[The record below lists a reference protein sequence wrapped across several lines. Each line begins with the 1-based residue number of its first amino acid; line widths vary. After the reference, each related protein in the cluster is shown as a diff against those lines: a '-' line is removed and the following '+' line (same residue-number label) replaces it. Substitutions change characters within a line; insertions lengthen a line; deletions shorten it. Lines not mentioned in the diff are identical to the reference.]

1 MACAST
7 GGNICQ
13 QVGLTDGVG
22 ISDTGKA
29 DGASKAGFLNSFS
42 VVLTPLLDCV
52 IYANPK
58 KASMI
63 DWVAAM
69 LAIFGVLLLTNCSID
84 SLGLTKA
91 DLILILGA
99 FFWAVNLCV
108 GDLAAKIL
116 NTVDLTVADFSLC
129 ACFSMLIALSI
140 EKDRVALFNS
150 SLLRANLPLVLGTG
164 TAQAVAVVLNRVGFM
179 SVSSSRACLI
189 MSLES
194 VVAAIVANFM
204 LGEVMALRELMGAL
218 VMLVS
223 TALSIAGKGEDS
235 REQEQQAVMLIA
247 KGRTELKDK
256 VGYGAV

>member
-1 MACAST
+1 
-7 GGNICQ
+7 
-13 QVGLTDGVG
+13 
-22 ISDTGKA
+22 
-29 DGASKAGFLNSFS
+29 
-42 VVLTPLLDCV
+42 
-52 IYANPK
+52 
-58 KASMI
+58 
-63 DWVAAM
+63 
-69 LAIFGVLLLTNCSID
+69 
-84 SLGLTKA
+84 
-91 DLILILGA
+91 
-99 FFWAVNLCV
+99 
-108 GDLAAKIL
+108 
-116 NTVDLTVADFSLC
+116 
-129 ACFSMLIALSI
+129 
-140 EKDRVALFNS
+140 
-150 SLLRANLPLVLGTG
+150 
-164 TAQAVAVVLNRVGFM
+164 M

>member
-1 MACAST
+1 MKHFNMKIETGHSVQLDSQHSIWDRRKDLLFFATVVACAST

-150 SLLRANLPLVLGTG
+150 SLLRANLPL
-164 TAQAVAVVLNRVGFM
+164 
-179 SVSSSRACLI
+179 SW
-189 MSLES
+189 
-194 VVAAIVANFM
+194 
-204 LGEVMALRELMGAL
+204 AL
-218 VMLVS
+218 V
-223 TALSIAGKGEDS
+223 
-235 REQEQQAVMLIA
+235 RP
-247 KGRTELKDK
+247 RRWPWF
-256 VGYGAV
+256 